1 MRSAQPYLARR
12 ATLEDAAA
20 ICALHKASVR
30 GLCAGAY
37 SPQQIEAWI
46 ARRVAA
52 DFRQAM
58 TVGGET
64 MFVAEHAG
72 WLAGFASTKDSVLL
86 GLYVDPDHGRGAGP
100 ILLGMAEEHARS
112 SGVVVLLLQATVNAA
127 SFYEKHGYSRDRLSS
142 LMRGGHTLP
151 VVEMHKH
158 LGRR

>member
-1 MRSAQPYLARR
+1 MRSTQRFLTRR

-37 SPQQIEAWI
+37 SAQQIEAWI

-64 MFVAEHAG
+64 IFVAECAG
-72 WLAGFASTKDSVLL
+72 CLAGFASIKNSVLL
-86 GLYVDPDHGRGAGP
+86 GLYVDPDRGRGAGP
-100 ILLGMAEEHARS
+100 MLLGMAEEHARS
-112 SGVVVLLLQATVNAA
+112 SGVAVLLLQASVNAA
-127 SFYEKHGYSRDRLSS
+127 SFYEKHGYLRDRAGS
-142 LMRGGHTLP
+142 LMRGGHALP

-158 LGRR
+158 LGRP